1 MQPFNETVILIAG
14 GYNGKFL
21 NDVLLF
27 DIEDQSIT
35 NITEPG
41 KLKFQSLGNQ
51 CALVTPNR
59 IAALVQ
65 DKNADPHMI
74 EFTHGDL
81 TSVLKSKKTC

>member
-1 MQPFNETVILIAG
+1 MQPFNETEILIAG
-14 GYNGKFL
+14 GYNGKYL

-51 CALVTPNR
+51 CA
-59 IAALVQ
+59 
-65 DKNADPHMI
+65 
-74 EFTHGDL
+74 
-81 TSVLKSKKTC
+81 